1 MGEIILD
8 TLIDSIKIL
17 PFLFLAFLIMEY
29 VEHKLGNKSNE
40 IIKKSG
46 KLGPLFGGILGGF
59 PQCGFSVAATN
70 LYAGKVIT
78 VGTLIA
84 IYLSTTDEML
94 PILLSRGVS
103 LDIILK
109 IILINV
115 VIGILVGFIMDL
127 FFKSKKTDSDIE
139 EFCERE
145 HCHCEDNILL
155 SSLKHTL
162 NIFIFI
168 VVISFVL
175 NSLVHYLG
183 LENISKIFLSNT
195 IFGPFV
201 ASLIGLI
208 PNCVSS
214 VVITELYL
222 GGAIS
227 FGSMIAGVLT
237 GSGVA
242 LMLLFRVNKNLKE
255 NIGIITMLY
264 SIGAFFGILLDI
276 FNMSI

>member
-115 VIGILVGFIMDL
+115 VIGILVGFIIDL

-139 EFCERE
+139 EFCEHE